1 MRLSRRTFS
10 AVIAAALACSGGGC
24 KVTGPSTS
32 DATPT
37 PSATASA
44 VARDAAVAPTPPPGT
59 LNAAIPHDAN
69 FDDNPQTLQAIQHDF
84 DVFSW
89 QSFAALNWPALPD
102 GSADPNKV
110 LGADGDNKP
119 VWDSYKEPYEVFL
132 PDGATPAPW
141 GQQQLPEQCRNLGP
155 SDGKLIQMTQKVSD
169 DVLDVSG
176 QPFNTGPLVD
186 QQNGRYARYEIR
198 INRDTFDYIVEN
210 TLYNKEGQ
218 QAFTRMVQFP
228 SGANPKQPDQ
238 SAPVGSIVIKAAW
251 KVIDPAQ
258 GDVPGRFHKV
268 QAYVYT
274 RASDNPPTPPSCEL
288 KTMGLV
294 GFHIAH
300 KTDSAP
306 QWVWSTFEQ
315 VDNVRVGPNAPPG
328 TRANFFDPNSKY
340 PVNTPP
346 PRPWNPNAVLPPEQ
360 RSQVTRVIP
369 IDDATAALNAQWQGW
384 LRSVNRDSVWQ
395 YYELIST
402 QWPTQ
407 PKNSLTG
414 PKAAGEPA
422 PVFLANATLETYIQG
437 KTPNVSSSCIMC
449 HNNATTTNSKFSD
462 FTYLLERAHKKG
474 GGK

>member
-1 MRLSRRTFS
+1 MMRLSRRTICTV
-10 AVIAAALACSGGGC
+10 VIAGLAC
-24 KVTGPSTS
+24 TGIACPSPSPSNTN
-32 DATPT
+32 ATPAATVAVNNAT
-37 PSATASA
+37 P
-44 VARDAAVAPTPPPGT
+44 AATPPPGT
-59 LNAAIPHDAN
+59 LSSTIPHDAN
-69 FDDNPQTLQAIQHDF
+69 FSDNPQTLAVIQHDF

-89 QSFAALNWPALPD
+89 QSFVALNWPTASD
-102 GSADPNKV
+102 GSADPNKII
-110 LGADGDNKP
+110 GADGDGSV
-119 VWDSYKEPYEVFL
+119 VWDGYKEPYEVFL
-132 PDGATPAPW
+132 PDGSQPSPW
-141 GQQQLPEQCRNLGP
+141 GQQQLPAQCRNLGP
-155 SDGKLIQMTQKVSD
+155 ATGKVLEMTQKVSD
-169 DVLDVSG
+169 EVLDVSG
-176 QPFNTGPLVD
+176 QPFGTGPLVD

-198 INRDTFDYIVEN
+198 INRDTFDYIVQN

-218 QAFTRMVQFP
+218 QAFTQLIQFP
-228 SGANPKQPDQ
+228 TGTNTTPQNTN
-238 SAPVGSIVIKAAW
+238 APVGSIVIKAAW

-288 KTMGLV
+288 KTVGLV

-300 KTDSAP
+300 KTASAP

-315 VDNVRVGPNAPPG
+315 VDNVQVGHDAPPG
-328 TRANFFDPNSKY
+328 TKANFNSPTSSY

-346 PRPWNPNAVLPPEQ
+346 PRPWNPNVVLPPEQ
-360 RSQVTRVIP
+360 RSQVKRLIP
-369 IDDATAALNAQWQGW
+369 IDDATNALNAQWQAW
-384 LRSVNRDSVWQ
+384 LRSVNKDSVWQ

-407 PKNSLTG
+407 PKASPTG
-414 PKAAGEPA
+414 SKPAGDPA
-422 PVFLANATLETYIQG
+422 PPFLANATLETYIQG
-437 KTPNVSSSCIMC
+437 TTPNVSSSCIMC

>member
-1 MRLSRRTFS
+1 M
-10 AVIAAALACSGGGC
+10 
-24 KVTGPSTS
+24 
-32 DATPT
+32 
-37 PSATASA
+37 
-44 VARDAAVAPTPPPGT
+44 
-59 LNAAIPHDAN
+59 
-69 FDDNPQTLQAIQHDF
+69 
-84 DVFSW
+84 
-89 QSFAALNWPALPD
+89 
-102 GSADPNKV
+102 
-110 LGADGDNKP
+110 
-119 VWDSYKEPYEVFL
+119 
-132 PDGATPAPW
+132 
-141 GQQQLPEQCRNLGP
+141 
-155 SDGKLIQMTQKVSD
+155 
-169 DVLDVSG
+169 
-176 QPFNTGPLVD
+176 
-186 QQNGRYARYEIR
+186 
-198 INRDTFDYIVEN
+198 
-210 TLYNKEGQ
+210 
-218 QAFTRMVQFP
+218 
-228 SGANPKQPDQ
+228 
-238 SAPVGSIVIKAAW
+238 VIKAAW

-274 RASDNPPTPPSCEL
+274 RASDNPPTQPSCEL

-300 KTDSAP
+300 KTASAP

-315 VDNVRVGPNAPPG
+315 VDNVRVGHDAPPG
-328 TRANFFDPNSKY
+328 TKANFHDPSSKY

-346 PRPWNPNAVLPPEQ
+346 PRPWNPNEVLPPEK

-369 IDDATAALNAQWQGW
+369 IDDATNALNAQWQGW
-384 LRSVNRDSVWQ
+384 LRAVNKDSVWQ
-395 YYELIST
+395 YYELVST

-407 PKNSLTG
+407 PQNSPTG

>member
-1 MRLSRRTFS
+1 MRFARRTICMVILAGIAS
-10 AVIAAALACSGGGC
+10 AGGGC
-24 KVTGPSTS
+24 APSPSAPDTN
-32 DATPT
+32 ATPA
-37 PSATASA
+37 ATT
-44 VARDAAVAPTPPPGT
+44 AALKETATAPTPPPGT
-59 LNAAIPHDAN
+59 LSATIPHDAN
-69 FDDNPQTLQAIQHDF
+69 FSDNPQTLAAIQHDF

-89 QSFAALNWPALPD
+89 QSFVALNWPALPD
-102 GSADPNKV
+102 GSADTSKV
-110 LGADGDNKP
+110 IGAGGDNRV

-132 PDGATPAPW
+132 PDGAMPGPW
-141 GQQQLPEQCRNLGP
+141 GQQQLPEQCRNIGP
-155 SDGKLIQMTQKVSD
+155 GDGKLIQMTQKVSD

-186 QQNGRYARYEIR
+186 QQNGRYVRYEIR
-198 INRDTFDYIVEN
+198 INRDTYDYIVQN

-218 QAFTRMVQFP
+218 QAFTKLIQFP
-228 SGANPKQPDQ
+228 SGANP
-238 SAPVGSIVIKAAW
+238 SAQNQNPPVGAIVIKAAW
-251 KVIDPAQ
+251 KVIDPAS
-258 GDVPGRFHKV
+258 GDIPGRFHKV

-274 RASDNPPTPPSCEL
+274 RASDDPPTQPSCEL

-315 VDNVRVGPNAPPG
+315 VDNVRVGPNAPQG
-328 TRANFFDPNSKY
+328 TRANFYDPSSTY

-346 PRPWNPNAVLPPEQ
+346 PRPWNPNAVLPPDK
-360 RSQVTRVIP
+360 RSQVKRDIP
-369 IDDATAALNAQWQGW
+369 IDDATAALNAQWQAW
-384 LRSVNRDSVWQ
+384 LRGVNKDSVWQ

-407 PKNSLTG
+407 PKNSPTG

>member
-1 MRLSRRTFS
+1 MPLSRRTLG
-10 AVIAAALACSGGGC
+10 AVVLAGLICAGGC
-24 KVTGPSTS
+24 TTPQPRTNTNAPPAANAASG
-32 DATPT
+32 ATPI
-37 PSATASA
+37 
-44 VARDAAVAPTPPPGT
+44 PTPPPGT
-59 LNAAIPHDAN
+59 LSPSIPHDAS
-69 FDDNPQTLQAIQHDF
+69 FPDNPQTVAAIQHDF

-89 QSFAALNWPALPD
+89 QSFVALNWPALPD
-102 GSADPNKV
+102 GSADPNKTI
-110 LGADGDNKP
+110 GADGDNGV

-132 PDGATPAPW
+132 PDGSTPAPW

-155 SDGKLIQMTQKVSD
+155 STGKVLEMIQKVSD

-198 INRDTFDYIVEN
+198 INRDTFDYIVSN

-218 QAFTRMVQFP
+218 QAFTQLVQFP
-228 SGANPKQPDQ
+228 TGVNPSSQNTSP
-238 SAPVGSIVIKAAW
+238 APVGSVIIKAAW

-258 GDVPGRFHKV
+258 GDRPERFHKV

-300 KTDSAP
+300 KTASAP

-315 VDNVRVGPNAPPG
+315 VDNVQVGHDAPPG
-328 TRANFFDPNSKY
+328 TKANFFDPDSKY

-346 PRPWNPNAVLPPEQ
+346 PRPWNPNVILPPEQ
-360 RSQVTRVIP
+360 RSQVKRLIP
-369 IDDATAALNAQWQGW
+369 IDDATNALNAQWQAW
-384 LRSVNRDSVWQ
+384 LRGVNKDSVWQ

-402 QWPTQ
+402 QWPTN
-407 PKNSLTG
+407 PKASPTG
-414 PKAAGEPA
+414 PKPTGDPA
-422 PVFLANATLETYIQG
+422 PPFLANSTLETYIQG
-437 KTPNVSSSCIMC
+437 TTPNVSSSCIMC
-449 HNNATTTNSKFSD
+449 HNNATTTNAKFSD

-474 GGK
+474 GGR